1 MLKKYV
7 DYVFSI
13 NTQIPYSWVIYNQE
27 PFSDSFIKVFK
38 KYIHK
43 YLLLK
48 LGNLFADH
56 RAPLKTDRIL
66 WIYFGGKEGR
76 AIGDSIMELSGRS
89 LLKNLEYQ
97 IDLLTYKNVEDI
109 FIGDDIFGSIYTDP
123 RQIDSKIYDYIL
135 FTDYS
140 PRIIKLKLRFF
151 LKKSYGCLFE
161 FFIPHG
167 SNLHNQTQFSF
178 AAVNQLFNLEL
189 THQQL
194 EKVSRPYLY
203 WERIQKEK
211 IDLLLPKNEFL
222 TISCGGVDPNRIYAH
237 WVHFLHILDKSTQ
250 SFPKI
255 IILMGSKNGLSM
267 GDLILSQSF
276 TSIQV
281 ISLIDQTS
289 ILESAYVISK
299 SALFIGADGGLLHV
313 AHSTEVKSVGIFLKE
328 FSSKYRL
335 TQRCNSSIL
344 ECNQTVNELSPEM
357 LYQKVISRV

>member
-7 DYVFSI
+7 DYVFRI
-13 NTQIPYSWVIYNQE
+13 NTEIPYSWVIYNQE
-27 PFSDSFIKVFK
+27 PFSDSFIKVYK

-48 LGNLFADH
+48 LGNLFAMQ
-56 RAPLKTDRIL
+56 RPPLKTDRIL

-76 AIGDSIMELSGRS
+76 AIGDTIMELSGRS
-89 LLKNLEYQ
+89 LLKNLAYQ

-109 FIGDDIFGSIYTDP
+109 FIGDDIFRNVYTDP
-123 RQIDSKIYDYIL
+123 RQIDSKNYDYIL

-178 AAVNQLFNLEL
+178 AAVNHLFNLEL
-189 THQQL
+189 THQEL
-194 EKVSRPYLY
+194 EQVSRPYLY

-211 IDLLLPKNEFL
+211 IDVLLPKNQFL
-222 TISCGGVDPNRIYAH
+222 TISCGGVDPNRIYSQ
-237 WVHFLHILDKSTQ
+237 WVEFLHILDKSTQ

-255 IILMGSKNGLSM
+255 IILMGSKNGLSI
-267 GDLILSQSF
+267 GNLILNQSF

-299 SALFIGADGGLLHV
+299 SVLFIGADGGLMHV
-313 AHSTEVKSVGIFLKE
+313 AHSTGVKSVTMFLRV
-328 FSSKYRL
+328 FSPKYRL
-335 TQRCNSSIL
+335 TKRCNSTVLICDHS
-344 ECNQTVNELSPEM
+344 VNEVNPNKLLQE
-357 LYQKVISRV
+357 VILRL